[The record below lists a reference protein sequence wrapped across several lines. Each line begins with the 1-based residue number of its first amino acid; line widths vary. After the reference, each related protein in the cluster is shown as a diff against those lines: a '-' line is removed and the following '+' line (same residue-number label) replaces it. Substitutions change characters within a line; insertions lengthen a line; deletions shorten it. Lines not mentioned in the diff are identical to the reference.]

1 MNTKE
6 FQTLYNINVVETCT
20 VWDINVLPLPSN
32 AAMEWGKRDTE
43 YYDTRRL
50 QTYEDT
56 VHILTWA
63 KVSALG
69 KDLTECMRKLKERI
83 EESHQKPIRNSERS
97 FERAFFTF
105 HQYRSESLLSEV
117 GIPQLGRA
125 STLHKASYGSSSVN
139 MEKTWEDGMENPVPS

>member
-32 AAMEWGKRDTE
+32 APMEWGKRDTE

-63 KVSALG
+63 KVSALE

-83 EESHQKPIRNSERS
+83 EESYQRAIRNPSETQKGALRGPFS
-97 FERAFFTF
+97 HFT
-105 HQYRSESLLSEV
+105 
-117 GIPQLGRA
+117 
-125 STLHKASYGSSSVN
+125 ST
-139 MEKTWEDGMENPVPS
+139 DQNPCYLK